1 MFAFI
6 VLWAGIYKIQK
17 YQDTFMAQSNDN
29 GWLLQ
34 KRVEISEEEAS
45 RCDQSPINL
54 RLNGVNTFL
63 TIKLSNV
70 TRITGTCRSSAHE
83 ICQMLESFKF
93 YEEINGCKAS
103 IAGNN

>member
-29 GWLLQ
+29 GRLLQ

-54 RLNGVNTFL
+54 RLNGVNTLL

-70 TRITGTCRSSAHE
+70 TTITGTCRSSQHTKFVK
-83 ICQMLESFKF
+83 CWNPSSF
-93 YEEINGCKAS
+93 YEEINGC
-103 IAGNN
+103 

>member
-6 VLWAGIYKIQK
+6 VLWAGIYKIRK
-17 YQDTFMAQSNDN
+17 FQDTFIPQSNDN

-34 KRVEISEEEAS
+34 KRVEISDDES
-45 RCDQSPINL
+45 RCNQSPINL

-70 TRITGTCRSSAHE
+70 TTITGTCRSAAHK
-83 ICQMLESFKF
+83 ICQILESFKF

>member
-6 VLWAGIYKIQK
+6 VLWAGIYKTQK
-17 YQDTFMAQSNDN
+17 FQDTFIPQSNNN

-54 RLNGVNTFL
+54 RLNGVNTLL

-70 TRITGTCRSSAHE
+70 TTITGTCRSSQHTKFVK
-83 ICQMLESFKF
+83 CWNPSSF
-93 YEEINGCKAS
+93 YEEINGC
-103 IAGNN
+103 